1 MDSSDTIL
9 KNEKETDKRVELAH
23 QQRETD
29 NSNFNAGNIF
39 SAIWIRRTFRTSNE
53 VDRFLLD
60 YGFNFL
66 LYFGILLWMLF
77 LLIS

>member
-29 NSNFNAGNIF
+29 DSYFNAGNIF

-66 LYFGILLWMLF
+66 LYFGILLWVLF